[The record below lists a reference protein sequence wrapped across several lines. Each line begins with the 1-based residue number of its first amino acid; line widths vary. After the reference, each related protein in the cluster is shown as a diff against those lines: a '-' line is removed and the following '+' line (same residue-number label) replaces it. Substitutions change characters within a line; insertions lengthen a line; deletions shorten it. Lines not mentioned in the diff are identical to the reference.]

1 MKIISMNIFKV
12 ITMMLTISCG
22 GAIAQVKNDM
32 PSKNVEKAMM
42 YLAFDLATKDRYV
55 FPIQFFK
62 LKNVKKIVSDNPKD
76 PDNEFSLEFNT
87 KGQWISLETK
97 GDNLRVKYMNDAPAG
112 FTNNHGKMLD
122 FYYSG
127 DTAVVKIE
135 HKIWQYRLVGQMFL
149 DTESYPCEK
158 GIGSIFHPSETSFN
172 HKKIRKTDKH
182 QQIISE
188 PADLKESDYLPRL
201 ITTYSH
207 TSWNLPLSI
216 DEDDY
221 AYKDRNDIGNVK
233 RTKYFYDTEGNLVMD
248 VSENGFTTNHVFKMK
263 NGLPV
268 TLTTRWK
275 GRQMKG
281 TAEEK
286 PEITNFSY
294 TFFR

>member
-1 MKIISMNIFKV
+1 MNIFKV
-12 ITMMLTISCG
+12 ITIMLIVGYG
-22 GAIAQVKNDM
+22 GAIAQVKKAM

-42 YLAFDLATKDRYV
+42 YLAFDLATKDRCI
-55 FPIQFFK
+55 FPMQFFK
-62 LKNVKKIVSDNPKD
+62 LNNVKRIVSHNPED
-76 PDNEFSLEFNT
+76 PDNEFILEFNT

-97 GDNLRVKYMNDAPAG
+97 GDNLRVKYINNAPVD
-112 FTNNHGKMLD
+112 FTNNQGKMLD

-135 HKIWQYRLVGQMFL
+135 EKIWQYTLVGQMFL
-149 DTESYPCEK
+149 DTKSYPYEK
-158 GIGSIFHPSETSFN
+158 GMVSIFQPSEISFN
-172 HKKIRKTDKH
+172 HKKIRKTGIN

-188 PADLKESDYLPRL
+188 PADLKENDYLPRL

-207 TSWNLPLSI
+207 TSWDLPLSI
-216 DEDDY
+216 AENDY

-233 RTKYFYDTEGNLVMD
+233 RTKYFDDTQGNLVMD

-281 TAEEK
+281 AAEAK